1 MARRLD
7 SRTVALVRLAAQ
19 IASGSRNTRPAM
31 LVALEAGATLDDLKS
46 TLELAQ
52 EIGVN
57 EETIGAAAS
66 AIADLTSC
74 PS

>member
-1 MARRLD
+1 
-7 SRTVALVRLAAQ
+7 
-19 IASGSRNTRPAM
+19 M
-31 LVALEAGATLDDLKS
+31 LFALEAGATLDDLKS